1 MRLLGKALTF
11 DDVLLVPAYS
21 QVLPKD
27 TSLATRFSRNISLNL
42 PLVSAAM
49 DTVTEARL
57 AIAIAQEGGMG
68 IVHKNLTVAEQA
80 AQVSK
85 VKRYESG
92 LLRDPVVITPT
103 TTVREVMALSDQL
116 GVSGFPVCDGGKVVG
131 IVTGRDLRFETRYDQ
146 QVREIMTPRERL
158 VTVPEG
164 TTPEAAKAL
173 LNKHKLERLLVV
185 NEAFEL
191 KGLITVKD
199 ITKQLNF
206 PNAARDA
213 SGRLRVGAAVGV
225 GEGTE
230 ARVEA
235 LVAAG
240 VDAIVV
246 DTAHGHSKGV
256 IDRVRWVKQNYPQ
269 VDVVGGNIATG
280 AAALALVEAG
290 ADSVKVGIGPGSIC
304 TTRIVAGVGVPQIM
318 AIDSVATALKGTGVP
333 LIADGGIRY
342 SGDISK
348 AIAAGASTVMM
359 GGMFAG
365 TEEAPG
371 EVILFQGRSYKSYRG
386 MGSIG
391 AMQQGS
397 ADRYF
402 QETSSGNPNA
412 DKLVPEGIEGRVP
425 YKGSMVA
432 IVFQMAGGI
441 RASMGYCGCAT
452 ISEMQDKAEF
462 VEITTAGIRESH
474 VHDVQI
480 TKEAPNY
487 RAD

>member
-11 DDVLLVPAYS
+11 DDVLLVPAFS

-27 TSLATRFSRNISLNL
+27 TSLATRFSRNIQLNL

-57 AIAIAQEGGMG
+57 AIAIAQEGGIG
-68 IVHKNLTVAEQA
+68 IVHKNLTAAEQA
-80 AQVSK
+80 AQVAK

-92 LLRDPVVITPT
+92 LLRDPVVITPD
-103 TTVREVMALSDQL
+103 TTVRQVIALSEQL

-146 QVREIMTPRERL
+146 PVREIMTPQDRL
-158 VTVPEG
+158 ITVPDG

-185 NEAFEL
+185 NASFEL

-213 SGRLRVGAAVGV
+213 TGRLRVGAAVGV

-235 LVAAG
+235 LVRAG

-256 IDRVRWVKQNYPQ
+256 IDRVRWVKQNFPQ
-269 VDVVGGNIATG
+269 VDVIGGNIATG
-280 AAALALVEAG
+280 AAALALVDAG
-290 ADSVKVGIGPGSIC
+290 ADGVKVGIGPGSIC
-304 TTRIVAGVGVPQIM
+304 TTRIVAGVGVPQIT
-318 AIDSVATALKGTGVP
+318 AIDNVATALRGTGVP
-333 LIADGGIRY
+333 LIGDGGVRY
-342 SGDISK
+342 SGDIAK

-371 EVILFQGRSYKSYRG
+371 EVILYQGRSYKSYRG

-402 QETSSGNPNA
+402 QESSSGNPNA

-432 IVFQMAGGI
+432 IVYQMAGGV

-452 ISEMQDKAEF
+452 INDMQNEAAF

-487 RAD
+487 RAE